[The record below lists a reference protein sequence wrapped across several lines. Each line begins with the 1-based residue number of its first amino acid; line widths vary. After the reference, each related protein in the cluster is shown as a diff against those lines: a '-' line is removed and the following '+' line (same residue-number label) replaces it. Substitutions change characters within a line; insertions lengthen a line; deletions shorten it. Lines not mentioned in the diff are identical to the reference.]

1 VTQSRA
7 NDVVLNIDKL
17 SIGFPRAEQPGAV
30 VRDASL
36 QIAKGEFH
44 GLVGESGCGKT
55 MLARAT
61 LGLLPAGGKVLS
73 GSITLDGEDLLNAP
87 AERLR
92 QLRGPRIGMV
102 FQEPMMSLNPAL
114 KIGRQMAEAMEVH
127 TDLGAAKIRKRSLEM
142 LERVRMPNPER
153 CLSAYPH
160 EFSGGMRQ
168 RIMLASVLMMR
179 PALLLADEP
188 TTALDVLIQQEILE
202 IMVEIVRDLGTA
214 VLLIT
219 HDLGVIAKYAD
230 RVTIMQHGDIV
241 EQGDLDKTLM
251 QPRHD
256 YTRQLL
262 AALPCRADERVVE
275 ASASTTPLVIV
286 RDLDVTFRKNRF
298 LPWQPAREVRAVN
311 SVSFDINE
319 NETLAVVGESGSG
332 KTTLGRAILKLVQKS
347 AGRIEFAGQDLD
359 SLDRQA
365 ERLLRRRMQI
375 VFQDPY
381 SSLDPR
387 KRISSIVGEG
397 LRLIPGLSKTQ
408 RAERVRE
415 TLRNVGLD
423 PDWGTRYPH
432 ELSGGQRQRIGIA
445 RAIITEPQ
453 LIVADEAV
461 SALDLT
467 VQAQVLDLLK
477 ELQQRMAFSYL
488 FISHDLGVV
497 NQVADRIIVMYRGA
511 IVEIGST
518 ADIFEAPAHPYTC
531 ALLNAVPQL
540 EPDSVRGY
548 SLADRSVTPPPPPSG
563 LHADTRFSGDAV
575 AEWQPTLVE
584 VSDDHFVAYNR
595 ATAAGQ
601 L

>member
-1 VTQSRA
+1 MSRSRA
-7 NDVVLNIDKL
+7 NGIVLNVDKL
-17 SIGFPRAEQPGAV
+17 SVGFPRAEQPGAV

-36 QIAKGEFH
+36 QIAKGQIH
-44 GLVGESGCGKT
+44 GLVGESGSGKT

-73 GSITLDGEDLLNAP
+73 GSITLDGEDLLSAP

-114 KIGRQMAEAMEVH
+114 KIGRQMAEALEIH
-127 TDLGAAKIRKRSLEM
+127 TDLDADEIRKRSLEM
-142 LERVRMPNPER
+142 LERVRMPDPEA

-230 RVTIMQHGDIV
+230 RVTIMNHGEIV

-262 AALPCRADERVVE
+262 AALPCRAGE
-275 ASASTTPLVIV
+275 AAGEANASTAPLVKV

-298 LPWQPAREVRAVN
+298 LPWQPARETRAVDG
-311 SVSFDINE
+311 VSFDINE

-332 KTTLGRAILKLVQKS
+332 KTTLGRAILKLVQIS

-397 LRLIPGLSKTQ
+397 LRLIPGLSKAQ

-415 TLRNVGLD
+415 TLQNVGLD
-423 PDWGTRYPH
+423 PDWGSRYPH

-467 VQAQVLDLLK
+467 VQARVLSLLK

-497 NQVADRIIVMYRGA
+497 SQVADRIIVMYRGA
-511 IVEIGST
+511 VVEIGST

-548 SLADRSVTPPPPPSG
+548 SLADRSVTPPPPPAG

-575 AEWQPTLVE
+575 AEWQPMVVE
-584 VSDDHFVAYNR
+584 VSKDHFVAYNQ
-595 ATAAGQ
+595 APAAGH

>member
-1 VTQSRA
+1 VSQSRT
-7 NDVVLNIDKL
+7 NDIVLNIDKL
-17 SIGFPRAEQPGAV
+17 SVGFPRAEQPGAV

-36 QIAKGEFH
+36 QIATGEFH
-44 GLVGESGCGKT
+44 GLVGESGSGKT
-55 MLARAT
+55 ILARAT

-73 GSITLDGEDLLNAP
+73 GSITLDGEDLMNAP
-87 AERLR
+87 AQRLR

-114 KIGRQMAEAMEVH
+114 KIGRQMAEAMEIH
-127 TDLGAAKIRKRSLEM
+127 TDLGAAEIRKRSLEM
-142 LERVRMPNPER
+142 LERVRMPDPEG

-219 HDLGVIAKYAD
+219 HDLGVIAKYAN
-230 RVTIMQHGDIV
+230 RVTIMKHGDIV

-262 AALPCRADERVVE
+262 AALPCRAGETAVE
-275 ASASTTPLVIV
+275 ASASTTPLVKV

-298 LPWQPAREVRAVN
+298 LPWQPTRDTRAVDG
-311 SVSFDINE
+311 VSFDINE

-332 KTTLGRAILKLVQKS
+332 KTTLGRAIMKLVHIS

-408 RAERVRE
+408 RTERVRK

-423 PDWGTRYPH
+423 PDWGSRYPH

-477 ELQQRMAFSYL
+477 EIQQRMAFSCL

-511 IVEIGST
+511 VVEIGSA

-540 EPDSVRGY
+540 RPDSVRGY
-548 SLADRSVTPPPPPSG
+548 SLADRTVTPPPPPSG

-575 AEWQPTLVE
+575 SDWQPTMVA
-584 VSDDHFVAYNR
+584 VSEDHFVAYNQ
-595 ATAAGQ
+595 AKAAGQ

>member
-1 VTQSRA
+1 
-7 NDVVLNIDKL
+7 
-17 SIGFPRAEQPGAV
+17 
-30 VRDASL
+30 
-36 QIAKGEFH
+36 
-44 GLVGESGCGKT
+44 

-73 GSITLDGEDLLNAP
+73 GTITLDGEDLLNAP

-114 KIGRQMAEAMEVH
+114 KIGRQMAEAIEIH
-127 TDLGAAKIRKRSLEM
+127 TDLGTAEIRKRSLEM
-142 LERVRMPNPER
+142 LERVRMPDPEG

-230 RVTIMQHGDIV
+230 RVSIMQHGDIV

-262 AALPCRADERVVE
+262 AALPCRAEKTADE
-275 ASASTTPLVIV
+275 AIASTKPLVKV
-286 RDLDVTFRKNRF
+286 RDLDVTFSKSRF
-298 LPWQPAREVRAVN
+298 LPWQPTRNIRAVDG
-311 SVSFDINE
+311 VSFDINE

-332 KTTLGRAILKLVQKS
+332 KTTLGRAILKLVQKT
-347 AGRIEFAGQDLD
+347 AGRIEFSGQDLD

-365 ERLLRRRMQI
+365 QRLLRRRMQI

-387 KRISSIVGEG
+387 KRIASIVGEG
-397 LRLIPGLSKTQ
+397 LRLIPGLSKAQ
-408 RAERVRE
+408 RTERVRK
-415 TLRNVGLD
+415 TLQNVGLD
-423 PDWGTRYPH
+423 PNWGSRYPH

-467 VQAQVLDLLK
+467 VQAQVLDLLRD
-477 ELQQRMAFSYL
+477 LQQRMAFSYL

-497 NQVADRIIVMYRGA
+497 NQIADRIIVMYRGA
-511 IVEIGST
+511 VVEIGST
-518 ADIFEAPAHPYTC
+518 ADIFESPAHPYTC

-540 EPDSVRGY
+540 KPDSVRGY
-548 SLADRSVTPPPPPSG
+548 SLADMSVTPPPPPPG
-563 LHADTRFSGDAV
+563 LYADMRFSGDA
-575 AEWQPTLVE
+575 AADWLPEMVE
-584 VSDDHFVAYNR
+584 VSKDHFVAYNQA
-595 ATAAGQ
+595 ATAAQ
-601 L
+601 S